1 MTAKERLIKL
11 DRLRTDIDATC
22 DEIEQIRARIVRCTS
37 AVTGTPRGGG
47 GAGSASSTFFD
58 WTDTLLKACE
68 LEDALRDKLEAMLA
82 LQSEISASIA
92 AMPDSAER
100 QVLTLRYVNG
110 WRWNRIAQEMHYS
123 VDNVWRLH
131 RRALELYS
139 KIK

>member
-37 AVTGTPRGGG
+37 AVTGTPRSSTG
-47 GAGSASSTFFD
+47 STFFD
-58 WTDTLLKACE
+58 WTDMLLKACE
-68 LEDALRDKLEAMLA
+68 LEDALKDKLEAMLA
-82 LQSEISASIA
+82 LRNEISASIA

>member
-37 AVTGTPRGGG
+37 AVVTGTPRGGG
-47 GAGSASSTFFD
+47 GAGSTFD

-82 LQSEISASIA
+82 LRSEISASIA

-123 VDNVWRLH
+123 VDNVWRLP